1 MVFGHAP
8 VILPAVLRVAIPY
21 RAALYLPLALL
32 HLSLAARVAG
42 DIAANAPLRAA
53 GGAGNALAIA
63 VFIVTAAALALSSTR
78 KEAS

>member
-1 MVFGHAP
+1 MLA
-8 VILPAVLRVAIPY
+8 
-21 RAALYLPLALL
+21 LALL